1 MSRIPGFPKKFREIR
16 RNRDKHSEQMTGLY
30 STILRHRAWLV
41 LFLLLLFVGAV
52 RLRLLDMPLERD
64 EGEYAYSGQLIL
76 QGIPPYKMAYNLK
89 FPGIYATYALIMLL
103 FGQSAAGIHFGLLV
117 VNLCSIILVF
127 FLGRRLLD
135 LNGGLVAATTFAL
148 LSLSVSVLGLAA
160 HASHFVV
167 LAALGGTWLLLR
179 TTGPRD
185 VPARSSP
192 EGARGL
198 AGLVSSE
205 PAPAS
210 NVQAPVLF
218 ASGALFG
225 VAFLMKQPG
234 IFWGIFGLLYL
245 AFINFKDHRDPK
257 TVRSSS
263 ARLRPVDWKKGLRR
277 CAWYCLGLLTPF
289 LLMCLALRSAGV
301 FDRFLFW
308 TFTYAREYA
317 SVNPLL
323 KIPNAELQ
331 LSFRAV
337 FGPNLALWL
346 LALLGAVLMWWE
358 ARLQDRRLFIAG
370 FCFVSLLAVCPGW
383 YFRQHYFVFLL
394 PAIALLAG
402 IAVNRGLYLL
412 RHDRTIELFL
422 AVPLLGLFVV
432 GLGAS
437 IIGNGSVWFELSPAA
452 ACRECYR
459 YQMFP
464 EDADVGQYIKTHA
477 GPGTRVAVLGSEP
490 EIYFYARRHSATGYI
505 YTYPLMELHKYA
517 SKMQD
522 EMIREIETAR
532 PDYLV
537 FVKVDESWLMREQS
551 DRKILDWYDQYSK
564 TNYDLVRVIK
574 ESDDEMGKTDPLA
587 GRTPGLLLLFERKR

>member
-1 MSRIPGFPKKFREIR
+1 
-16 RNRDKHSEQMTGLY
+16 MTSFW
-30 STILRHRAWLV
+30 STILRHRVWIV
-41 LFLLLLFVGAV
+41 MSLLLLFVTSV
-52 RLRLLDMPLERD
+52 RLRLLHMPLERD

-89 FPGIYATYALIMLL
+89 FPGIYAAYALIMLL

-117 VNLCSIILVF
+117 VNLSSIILVF
-127 FLGRRLLD
+127 FLRRRLPD

-167 LAALGGTWLLLR
+167 LAALGGTLLLLR
-179 TTGPRD
+179 AIDPISDVSTTP
-185 VPARSSP
+185 
-192 EGARGL
+192 
-198 AGLVSSE
+198 
-205 PAPAS
+205 
-210 NVQAPVLF
+210 NVRTPILF
-218 ASGALFG
+218 ASGLLFG
-225 VAFLMKQPG
+225 VAFLMKRPG

-245 AFINFKDHRDPK
+245 AFINFKEHRDPK
-257 TVRSSS
+257 NARSST

-289 LLMCLALRSAGV
+289 LLMCLALFAAGV

-308 TFTYAREYA
+308 TFTYAREYV

-370 FCFVSLLAVCPGW
+370 FCIASVLAVCPGW

-464 EDADVGQYIKTHA
+464 EDADVGYYIKTHSP
-477 GPGTRVAVLGSEP
+477 PGVRVAVLGSEP

-522 EMIREIETAR
+522 EMIREIETAS

-537 FVKVDESWLMREQS
+537 FVKVDESWLMQTES
-551 DRKILDWYDQYSK
+551 ERKILNWYEQYSR
-564 TNYDLVRVIK
+564 TNYDLVRIFK
-574 ESDDEMGKTDPLA
+574 DSTDDSAKADSQQPD
-587 GRTPGLLLLFERKR
+587 RSPGLLFLFERKQSARRPVIE

>member
-1 MSRIPGFPKKFREIR
+1 MS
-16 RNRDKHSEQMTGLY
+16 
-30 STILRHRAWLV
+30 
-41 LFLLLLFVGAV
+41 LLLLFVTSV
-52 RLRLLDMPLERD
+52 RLHLLDMPLERD

-89 FPGIYATYALIMLL
+89 FPGIYAAYALIMLL

-117 VNLCSIILVF
+117 VNLSSIILVF

-167 LAALGGTWLLLR
+167 LAALGGTLLLLR
-179 TTGPRD
+179 AIDPISDVSTTP
-185 VPARSSP
+185 
-192 EGARGL
+192 
-198 AGLVSSE
+198 
-205 PAPAS
+205 
-210 NVQAPVLF
+210 NVRTPILF
-218 ASGALFG
+218 ASGLLFG

-245 AFINFKDHRDPK
+245 AFINFKEHRDPK
-257 TVRSSS
+257 NARSST

-301 FDRFLFW
+301 FDRFVFW

-370 FCFVSLLAVCPGW
+370 FCIASVLAVCPGW

-464 EDADVGQYIKTHA
+464 EDADVGYYIKTHSP
-477 GPGTRVAVLGSEP
+477 PGVRVAVLGSEP

-522 EMIREIETAR
+522 EMIREIETAS

-537 FVKVDESWLMREQS
+537 FVKVDESWLMQTES
-551 DRKILDWYDQYSK
+551 ERKILNWYEQYSR
-564 TNYDLVRVIK
+564 TNYDLVRIFK
-574 ESDDEMGKTDPLA
+574 DSTDDSAKADSQQR
-587 GRTPGLLLLFERKR
+587 GRSPGLLFLFERKQSARRPVIE